1 MANSKNTKNTN
12 AKAPISNEEAMARV
26 SALIAKAKRDGTIQ
40 ASELT
45 AELEKLDNNKF
56 IINTIFKYKFKKG
69 LLPTGNRLK
78 NVEKLKLAGKSEWL

>member
-1 MANSKNTKNTN
+1 MDETERQYYFIDAVREQIAQGIDIMVHLGRIND
-12 AKAPISNEEAMARV
+12 EGRRV
-26 SALIAKAKRDGTIQ
+26 LEI
-40 ASELT
+40 